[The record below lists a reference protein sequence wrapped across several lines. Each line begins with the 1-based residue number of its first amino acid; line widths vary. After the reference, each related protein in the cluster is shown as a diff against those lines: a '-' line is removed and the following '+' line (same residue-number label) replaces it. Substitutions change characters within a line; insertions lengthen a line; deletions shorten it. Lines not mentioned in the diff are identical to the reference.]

1 MKQMKKIFSVVLIL
15 SALVML
21 LSACGSKG
29 EIVAVY
35 NNTPVYEKD
44 VQDIINYYIL
54 TNATLDTTDEE
65 KSEMAKEAVRT
76 YVRYKVLEID
86 LKKKGYTVDEKAL
99 NQTVKEMIEYLDKNF
114 TGGYKDWRNMYGLSK
129 SFLKEDMRRY
139 ELVSLFNEY
148 ASAMVEVTDE
158 EIEAYYHANGG
169 EYADPAG
176 YTWTGILREVLDLKD
191 EEECTAA
198 EAEMENYIRQV
209 NDGYMTLEQV
219 KADLLKKYTE
229 EDGYTKTSLFS
240 GENFTAMS
248 DFAIIPN
255 LSDALEAIKK
265 EYGEL
270 NPDADPKEDAEAY
283 EKYMNYLG
291 DCFRAE
297 VYYALQNMEVGD
309 VYSKP
314 LKSYAGYFIIRLD
327 KIKTTNGFKPLDEV
341 KDEIKTELRN
351 EKITGMFET
360 RLTELE
366 SEYNVQYLFDVSAS

>member
-1 MKQMKKIFSVVLIL
+1 MKQMKKILSIVLIL

-35 NNTPVYEKD
+35 NNTPVYEED

-139 ELVSLFNEY
+139 ELASLFNEY
-148 ASAMVEVTDE
+148 ASDTVEVTDE

-176 YTWTGILREVLDLKD
+176 YTWIGVLREVLDLKD
-191 EEECTAA
+191 EEECAAA
-198 EAEMENYIRQV
+198 EAEMENYIRQI
-209 NDGYMTLEQV
+209 NAGYTTLEQV

-309 VYSKP
+309 VYSEP
-314 LKSYAGYFIIRLD
+314 LKSYAGYFIIRLE

-341 KDEIKTELRN
+341 RDEIKTELLN

-360 RLTELE
+360 RLTELD